1 MKNAII
7 GVLVIVVVALSVVT
21 FLMYQ
26 KVETLST
33 DVCDLRDQ
41 IALNEVKLETVN
53 TDTEEK
59 VPESKKVMVKFDPEK
74 MKIAA
79 EGVYEAVSSDGVD
92 LENIGVKVTIE
103 EGKAYV
109 TTEFDKEDWISQ
121 MYSDAKEVENQEI
134 KGFSGKPVLCFMAV
148 AGQDINP
155 PTLCFLMDDGTV
167 EYVNSKD
174 MLTSEK
180 YEVEGKLGNLKDIV
194 SFEYVSVSDPE
205 GGGYVSTVAID
216 EEGYSYDIFEIVK

>member
-7 GVLVIVVVALSVVT
+7 WVLVIVVIALSVVT

-33 DVCDLRDQ
+33 DVSDLRDQ
-41 IALNEVKLETVN
+41 IALNEVKIETVN
-53 TDTEEK
+53 TDTEEA
-59 VPESKKVMVKFDPEK
+59 FN
-74 MKIAA
+74 
-79 EGVYEAVSSDGVD
+79 VSSDGVD
-92 LENIGVKVTIE
+92 LENIGIKVTIE
-103 EGKAYV
+103 EGKAYI

-121 MYSDAKEVENQEI
+121 MYGKPTEVENQEI
-134 KGFSGKPVLCFMAV
+134 TGFSGKPVMCFMAV

-167 EYVNSKD
+167 EYVNSKN

-180 YEVEGKLGNLKDIV
+180 YEVEGKLGNLKNIV
-194 SFEYVSVSDPE
+194 SFEYVSVSDPN

>member
-7 GVLVIVVVALSVVT
+7 WVLVIVVIALSVVT

-33 DVCDLRDQ
+33 DVSDLRNQ
-41 IALNEVKLETVN
+41 IALNEVKIETVN
-53 TDTEEK
+53 TDTEEE
-59 VPESKKVMVKFDPEK
+59 VPPSRKKMVRFDPEK

-79 EGVYEAVSSDGVD
+79 EGIYEAVSSDDVD
-92 LENIGVKVTIE
+92 LENIGIKVTIE
-103 EGKAYV
+103 EGKAYI

-121 MYSDAKEVENQEI
+121 MYGKPTEVENQEI
-134 KGFSGKPVLCFMAV
+134 TGFSGKPVMCFMAV

-167 EYVNSKD
+167 EYVNSKN

-180 YEVEGKLGNLKDIV
+180 YEVEGKLGNLKNIV
-194 SFEYVSVSDPE
+194 SFEYVSVSDPN